1 MAENKSRCLS
11 RAFGVRA
18 SIAACFA
25 LAGAFISSASQ
36 ASFDAA
42 SPTAAVDA
50 RDAAL
55 ALADGAAPAPAPAP
69 AVEVIFTGFA
79 RRTDKGASI
88 FVRMTG
94 EVPVA
99 VEQSGRRL
107 VYHLSGAKVGVRNN
121 ANPLPTGQF
130 GPPVSNVALVPG
142 NGNVDVVIDLTDDPG
157 DKPPVHRVVSQSGLA
172 TLVVELPP
180 PPAAG

>member
-1 MAENKSRCLS
+1 MSEPKHWCLS
-11 RAFGVRA
+11 RAAFGVRA
-18 SIAACFA
+18 SLVACVA
-25 LAGAFISSASQ
+25 LAGAFVSSSSMASSA
-36 ASFDAA
+36 AA
-42 SPTAAVDA
+42 GRAAAGDA

-55 ALADGAAPAPAPAP
+55 ALADAAAPAPAP

-79 RRTDKGASI
+79 RRIDKGASI

-94 EVPVA
+94 EVPVV

-107 VYHLSGAKVGVRNN
+107 VYHLSGAKLGVRNN

-142 NGNVDVVIDLTDDPG
+142 NGTVDVVIDLTDDPG
-157 DKPPVHRVVSQSGLA
+157 AKAPPHRVVVQSGIA
-172 TLVVELPP
+172 TLVIELPP
-180 PPAAG
+180 PSE

>member
-1 MAENKSRCLS
+1 MAETKTWCLS
-11 RAFGVRA
+11 RAAFGVRA
-18 SIAACFA
+18 ALVACLSLGGVSMA
-25 LAGAFISSASQ
+25 SSSSAS
-36 ASFDAA
+36 SAA
-42 SPTAAVDA
+42 APS
-50 RDAAL
+50 
-55 ALADGAAPAPAPAP
+55 ADAPAPAPVP

-107 VYHLSGAKVGVRNN
+107 VYHLSGAKLGVRNN
-121 ANPLPTGQF
+121 ANPLPTGLF

-142 NGNVDVVIDLTDDPG
+142 SGTVDVVIDLTDDPG
-157 DKPPVHRVVSQSGLA
+157 DKVPPHRVVLQSGIA
-172 TLVVELPP
+172 TLVIELPP
-180 PPAAG
+180 PPSE

>member
-1 MAENKSRCLS
+1 MKMAETKPGCLS
-11 RAFGVRA
+11 RAAFGVRA
-18 SIAACFA
+18 SIAASIALGCAFVSASSA
-25 LAGAFISSASQ
+25 LASE
-36 ASFDAA
+36 
-42 SPTAAVDA
+42 A
-50 RDAAL
+50 RDARL
-55 ALADGAAPAPAPAP
+55 ALAEGAAPAPAA
-69 AVEVIFTGFA
+69 AQVEVIFTGFA
-79 RRTDKGASI
+79 RRTDKGVSI

-107 VYHLSGAKVGVRNN
+107 IYHLSGAKLGVRNN

-142 NGNVDVVIDLTDDPG
+142 NGTVDVVIDLTDDPG
-157 DKPPVHRVVSQSGLA
+157 DKAPPHRVMSQAGIA

-180 PPAAG
+180 PPPSG